1 MHQYSIDT
9 KERRYIS
16 LILVIISIL
25 LAWSFHKILIY
36 YKLVLPWWL
45 DAPSIVFFYGVL
57 FTIFDKFCWKWKIF
71 HKINFIK
78 TPNLNGEWLGF
89 IQSSFDEHSSKVEA
103 TLKIFQSWAKIK
115 ILLSTDQ
122 SSSYS
127 ESASIVINTPEGI
140 FLNYQYINEPK
151 ANTQKTMHIHRGT
164 ARLLLKENTLT
175 GEYYSG
181 RDRENFGII
190 NFKRK

>member
-1 MHQYSIDT
+1 MHPYSIDT
-9 KERRYIS
+9 RERQNII
-16 LILVIISIL
+16 LILVVISIL
-25 LAWSFHKILIY
+25 LAWGFHNILIY
-36 YKLVLPWWL
+36 YKFVLPWWL

-78 TPNLNGEWLGF
+78 TPDLNGQWLGF
-89 IQSSFDEHSSKVEA
+89 IQSSFDKHSSKIEA
-103 TLKIFQSWAKIK
+103 DLKIFQSWTRIK

-122 SSSYS
+122 SSSHS
-127 ESASIVINTPEGI
+127 ESTSIVINTPEGI
-140 FLNYQYINEPK
+140 FLSYQYINEPK
-151 ANTQKTMHIHRGT
+151 ADTQNTMHIHRGT
-164 ARLLLKENTLT
+164 ARLLLEENTLI

-181 RDRENFGII
+181 RNRENFGII